1 MYARAART
9 VYRAKR
15 KNKAVA
21 TVVVSL
27 FVKATP
33 LCIGPEEDEDEDDI
47 IAQPVGT
54 LRSQN

>member
-27 FVKATP
+27 FVKLP
-33 LCIGPEEDEDEDDI
+33 LLVLD
-47 IAQPVGT
+47 
-54 LRSQN
+54 LRKK